1 MLSISPMGNRQDSD
15 LYVNSPT
22 DNRSSISLDL
32 CLKLFPL
39 VMCLDSDGH
48 ILFCSERMSA
58 SLGSPV
64 IGKKLFDIFKIE
76 GPGERTLEDRKI
88 SKEDI
93 GQLFLLSSTELEL
106 AFRGQVIEG
115 MFDSKHVFIFLA
127 SPWLSWLYDTV
138 SSPRISSADFPASD
152 SQLEYQLNLCSSKEM
167 LSDLK
172 AFSKK
177 LERAREQAESASRA
191 KTKFVRHI
199 SHEIRTPLNGVITSL
214 KLISQEPDESRKSRL
229 LEIANS
235 SAAALMDLVNEVL
248 DFSRIEEGVFAS
260 SKESFNLRSM
270 MREVEAGLS
279 AKAAEKDMFLQFD
292 LSPYLPTSVITDKRS
307 LQRILYNLIGNAIKY
322 SESDLV
328 ITRIGLYSRNK
339 EHKLEIEVEDFGI
352 GIPEQDV
359 RLMFDAFWTADNKKS
374 NEYSTGLG
382 LSIVKEII
390 EKLGGT
396 LSVESMLGQGTKF
409 SFTMPIEE
417 PTAQST
423 DTHAQTDQPPPGS
436 RFHGK
441 VLLVD
446 DNAIN
451 LELAQILLGN
461 LGLDIVTASDGAEAV
476 ATEKG
481 QDFDLILMDIEMPI
495 LKGTEATV
503 QIRGGGR
510 NPDLPIVAMTANVS
524 SDDIQHY
531 ITKGMNESL
540 TKPVANEALVSL
552 LARYL
557 PYSAGDETNS
567 PIDESESEEVS
578 SMESL
583 LDTETFDSLVNDI
596 GSENAQRVIGMYIEQ
611 TSQQLGELVDL
622 MCGDDLEKCRQVSHR
637 IASSSLSFGLKRL
650 GNRLREIEHAAK
662 DGRNFTQAESVE
674 LKNMFAESKD
684 ALERACGA

>member
-1 MLSISPMGNRQDSD
+1 
-15 LYVNSPT
+15 
-22 DNRSSISLDL
+22 
-32 CLKLFPL
+32 
-39 VMCLDSDGH
+39 
-48 ILFCSERMSA
+48 MSA

-127 SPWLSWLYDTV
+127 SPWLSWLYDNV
-138 SSPRISSADFPASD
+138 SSPRISIADFPASD

-235 SAAALMDLVNEVL
+235 SAAALIDLVNEVL

-328 ITRIGLYSRNK
+328 TTRIGLYSRNK

-359 RLMFDAFWTADNKKS
+359 PLMFDAFWTADNKKS

-396 LSVESMLGQGTKF
+396 ISVESMLGQGTKF

-524 SDDIQHY
+524 SDDIQHH

-637 IASSSLSFGLKRL
+637 IASISLSFGLKRL

-684 ALERACGA
+684 ALERVCGA